1 MEFNNIKDFKS
12 NFSKIYHSEVVPQLE
27 LFDKERQSTRKKA
40 VTFAAIGL
48 LAGVAIFLFFNNT
61 PNDIFMFAGGVLMFF
76 GLIVYPLMQKGF
88 EHKLKER
95 ILPVLMKAFGNF
107 QWSTM
112 DTIDTSEIVTS
123 RLFSGF
129 EHRDSDDNFIGT
141 YNNMPIAISETEL
154 YYYTSGS
161 RGNRQKHTTFKGVI
175 ITIGVGKNF
184 TGHTIIRVKGL
195 FGARRTYEEVKLED
209 PEFDKK
215 FFVDSNDQVEARFL
229 ITPAF
234 MERFKRISNAFGAK
248 HAECSFKDG
257 KVMIALATM
266 KDLFKLGSLNTPLTD
281 TKPYEVFL
289 NEILSI
295 LEMID
300 HLKVT
305 QKIGL

>member
-12 NFSKIYHSEVVPQLE
+12 NFAKIYHSEVAPQLRV
-27 LFDKERQSTRKKA
+27 FDNERQTTQKKA
-40 VTFAAIGL
+40 LTITIISLSLGIGIFYL
-48 LAGVAIFLFFNNT
+48 FNNNPNGLFIFLSGAF
-61 PNDIFMFAGGVLMFF
+61 VLL
-76 GLIVYPLMQKGF
+76 GLAVYPWMQKGF
-88 EHKLKER
+88 EQKLKER

-107 QWSTM
+107 QWTTLP
-112 DTIDTSEIVTS
+112 TIETFDIRDSKM
-123 RLFSGF
+123 FSNF
-129 EHRDSDDNFIGT
+129 EHRDTDDNFTGT

-154 YYYTSGS
+154 YYYTTDSKG
-161 RGNRQKHTTFKGVI
+161 RRCKHTTFKGALI
-175 ITIGVGKNF
+175 SIGVGKNF

-195 FGARRTYEEVKLED
+195 FGARRAYEEVKLED
-209 PEFDKK
+209 PEFSKQ

-229 ITPAF
+229 LTPAF

-257 KVMIALATM
+257 KVLIALATA
-266 KDLFKLGSLNTPLTD
+266 KDLFKLGSLNTPVTD

-295 LEMID
+295 MEMID

>member
-1 MEFNNIKDFKS
+1 
-12 NFSKIYHSEVVPQLE
+12 
-27 LFDKERQSTRKKA
+27 
-40 VTFAAIGL
+40 
-48 LAGVAIFLFFNNT
+48 
-61 PNDIFMFAGGVLMFF
+61 
-76 GLIVYPLMQKGF
+76 
-88 EHKLKER
+88 
-95 ILPVLMKAFGNF
+95 MKAFGNF
-107 QWSTM
+107 QWSNQ
-112 DTIDTSEIVTS
+112 DAIDTSEIVTS
-123 RLFSGF
+123 RLFSSF
-129 EHRDSDDNFIGT
+129 EYRDSDDNFIGT
-141 YNNMPIAISETEL
+141 YNNMPIAISESEM
-154 YYYTSGS
+154 YYYTRGS
-161 RGNRQKHTTFKGVI
+161 RGGRQKHITFKGVI

-195 FGARRTYEEVKLED
+195 FGARRAYEEVKLED
-209 PEFDKK
+209 PEFQKQ

-257 KVMIALATM
+257 KVMIALATG
-266 KDLFKLGSLNTPLTD
+266 KDLFKLGSLSTPVTD

>member
-12 NFSKIYHSEVVPQLE
+12 NFAKIYHSEVAPQLRS
-27 LFDKERQSTRKKA
+27 FDNERQTTQKKA
-40 VTFAAIGL
+40 LTFTIILLLSGIGICYL
-48 LAGVAIFLFFNNT
+48 FNNT
-61 PNDIFMFAGGVLMFF
+61 PNDIVMFAGAVLIFL
-76 GLIVYPLMQKGF
+76 GLAVYPWMQKGF
-88 EHKLKER
+88 EQKLKER

-107 QWSTM
+107 QWTTLP
-112 DTIDTSEIVTS
+112 TIETFDIRDSKM
-123 RLFSGF
+123 FSNF
-129 EHRDSDDNFIGT
+129 EHRDTDDNFTGT

-154 YYYTSGS
+154 YYYTRDSKG
-161 RGNRQKHTTFKGVI
+161 RRCKHTTFKGALI
-175 ITIGVGKNF
+175 SIGVGKNF

-195 FGARRTYEEVKLED
+195 FGARRAYEEVKLED
-209 PEFDKK
+209 PEFSKQ

-229 ITPAF
+229 LTPAF

-257 KVMIALATM
+257 KVMIALATK
-266 KDLFKLGSLNTPLTD
+266 KDLFKLGTLNTPVTD

>member
-1 MEFNNIKDFKS
+1 MEFNSIKDFKS
-12 NFSKIYHSEVVPQLE
+12 NFTKIYHSDVAPKLRV
-27 LFDKERQSTRKKA
+27 FDAERLSTRKKA
-40 VTFAAIGL
+40 ITFSVISL
-48 LAGVAIFLFFNNT
+48 LLGIFIFLFFNST
-61 PNDIFMFAGGVLMFF
+61 PNDIFLFVSGVFIFL
-76 GLIVYPLMQKGF
+76 GLFIYPLMQKGF
-88 EHKLKER
+88 EHKLKVR
-95 ILPVLMKAFGNF
+95 NVPVLMKAFGNF
-107 QWSTM
+107 QWSNQ
-112 DTIDTSEIVTS
+112 DAIDTSEIVTS
-123 RLFSGF
+123 RLFSSF
-129 EHRDSDDNFIGT
+129 EYRDSDDNFIGT
-141 YNNMPIAISETEL
+141 YNNMPIAISESEM
-154 YYYTSGS
+154 YYYTRGS
-161 RGNRQKHTTFKGVI
+161 RGGRQKHITFKGVI

-195 FGARRTYEEVKLED
+195 FGARRAYEEVKLED
-209 PEFDKK
+209 PEFQKQ

-257 KVMIALATM
+257 KVMIALATG
-266 KDLFKLGSLNTPLTD
+266 KDLFKLGSLSTPVTD